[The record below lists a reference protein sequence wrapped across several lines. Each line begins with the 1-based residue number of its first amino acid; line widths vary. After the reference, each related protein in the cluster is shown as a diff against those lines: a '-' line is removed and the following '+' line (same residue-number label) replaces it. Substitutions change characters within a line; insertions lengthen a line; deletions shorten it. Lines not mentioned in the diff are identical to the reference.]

1 MSSGES
7 CLNSSDDQPKDLTI
21 KTAKKLKPIPP
32 PLNLTPEEIGKMSP
46 SLLKEFAIAATS
58 PKSPLMQK
66 HLPFRKRF
74 EKFCS
79 KSFQAYISSTTVF

>member
-1 MSSGES
+1 MEES
-7 CLNSSDDQPKDLTI
+7 YPNSSDDQPKDLTI

-32 PLNLTPEEIGKMSP
+32 PLNLTLEEMGKMSP
-46 SLLKEFAIAATS
+46 SLLKEYASFATS

-74 EKFCS
+74 VIYM
-79 KSFQAYISSTTVF
+79 YIV